1 MPELPEVETLCRQ
14 LKKTILNAEILDLLI
29 LDTKLDGLEK
39 PNGRCVYSVKRRGKR
54 VDIGLD
60 DGRTLSLHLR
70 MSGRLLWQRHDE
82 ETPAHARFQLSFAK
96 GRLICIDPRRF
107 ATLRF
112 QRGPDPEA
120 FVPDPLQQF
129 AAPSLRDAARG
140 RTLPVKAFL
149 LDQKTIAGIG
159 NIYACEILHRA
170 SVSPWRPSC
179 GLSAQEWRRVAG
191 AGSRILHKAAAC
203 RGTSVSDWHDLHGRK
218 GTYQRHL
225 TVYGRAGHACPC
237 CGETIQRAVLGGRGT
252 YFCPRC
258 QPGLPGD
265 PAFEAA
271 KEGTE
276 HVQRLTDQ

>member
-14 LKKTILNAEILDLLI
+14 LKKTILNADILDLLI
-29 LDTKLDGLEK
+29 LDTKLGGVEK
-39 PNGRCVYSVKRRGKR
+39 PDGRRVCSVKRRGKR

-70 MSGRLLWQRHDE
+70 MSGRLLWQQQDDP
-82 ETPAHARFQLSFAK
+82 TPAHTRFQISFAK
-96 GRLICIDPRRF
+96 GCLLCIDPRRF
-107 ATLRF
+107 ATLRLHHS
-112 QRGPDPEA
+112 QDAAAP
-120 FVPDPLQQF
+120 VPDPLQQF
-129 AAPSLRDAARG
+129 GAPSLRDAARG

-170 SVSPWRPSC
+170 SIGPWRPSC

-191 AGSRILHKAAAC
+191 AGDRILRKAAAC
-203 RGTSVSDWHDLHGRK
+203 RGTSVSDWHDLHGKK

-225 TVYGRAGHACPC
+225 AVYGRAGCACPR

-258 QPGLPGD
+258 QPGRPGGRASK
-265 PAFEAA
+265 P
-271 KEGTE
+271 
-276 HVQRLTDQ
+276 